1 MKRSGF
7 TIVELV
13 VVIILLGILAAIGL
27 PRFFSNFDNAS
38 AARLEGIAGAME
50 ASAGLFKAQ
59 WMAEGKPNAVTV
71 EDGTLINL
79 DPVTG
84 FPVDSLNQT
93 NDTIRNMGVP
103 ECMRVFRVMTKTSET
118 ATNSTNANVLRQ
130 NDFFV
135 RRINGAPD
143 PDTCVYYQIS
153 EELIAARP
161 NNAGVDPRYPS
172 LVYTPEDGR
181 VEVANPP

>member
-7 TIVELV
+7 TIIELV
-13 VVIILLGILAAIGL
+13 VVIVLLGILAAVGL
-27 PRFFSNFDNAS
+27 PRLFSNFDSAS

-50 ASAGLFKAQ
+50 AAAGLAKAQ
-59 WMAEGKPNAVTV
+59 WIAQDKPNAVTV
-71 EDGTLINL
+71 DDGTLINL

-84 FPVDSLNQT
+84 FPVDSLNQA
-93 NDTIRNMGVP
+93 NDTIRNMGIR
-103 ECMRVFRVMTKTSET
+103 ECERVFRVMTKTSET
-118 ATNSTNANVLRQ
+118 VTRSGNANTLRQ
-130 NDFFV
+130 NDFYV

-153 EELIAARP
+153 EALIAARP

-181 VEVANPP
+181 VAVANPP